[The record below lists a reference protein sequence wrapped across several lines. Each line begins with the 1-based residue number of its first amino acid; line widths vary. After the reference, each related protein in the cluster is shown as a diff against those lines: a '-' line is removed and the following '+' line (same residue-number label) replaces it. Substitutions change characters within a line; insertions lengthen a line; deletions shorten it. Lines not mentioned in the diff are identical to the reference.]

1 MQADVTAALR
11 ARTDGKLWLTDGGIE
26 TVMIFLEGLDLPHF
40 ASFPLLNSAR
50 GRDRLAAY
58 FNGFMDEA
66 AAQGTGFILD
76 TVTWRASRGWG
87 AVMALSARQI
97 DDANRAAVAFAK
109 ELRAARK
116 DGGAEVIVN
125 GLIGPHGDAY
135 APDRIL
141 TASEAQDYHRP
152 QIAVLAEAGVE
163 MISALT
169 LSTPAEA
176 IGIAK
181 AARAEN
187 LPAVLSFTVETDG
200 RLTTGMTI
208 DAAIT
213 QTDAATDGYPAW
225 YMINCA
231 HPDHFRHRLAG
242 DWVARIGG
250 VRANSSRLSHAELDE
265 AVTLDAGDPQELAQD
280 YHALQA
286 LLPGLRVL
294 GGCCGTDLRHIAA
307 IGGACIGHHSRAA
320 S

>member
-1 MQADVTAALR
+1 MQTDATAALK
-11 ARTDGKLWLTDGGIE
+11 AQTAGKLWLTDGGIE
-26 TVMIFLEGLDLPHF
+26 TAMIFLEGLELPHF
-40 ASFPLLNSAR
+40 ASFPLLNSAK
-50 GRDRLAAY
+50 GRDRLATY
-58 FNGFMDEA
+58 FNGFMDA
-66 AAQGTGFILD
+66 ATAQGTGFMLD

-87 AVMALSARQI
+87 AVMGLSSVQI
-97 DDANRAAVAFAK
+97 DSANRAAVAFAQQ
-109 ELRAARK
+109 LRAARK
-116 DGGAEVIVN
+116 TGGHDVILS
-125 GLIGPHGDAY
+125 GLLGPHGDAY

-141 TASEAQDYHRP
+141 TAAEAQAYHRP
-152 QIAVLAEAGVE
+152 QIAILAEAGVE

-181 AARAEN
+181 AARAQG
-187 LPAVLSFTVETDG
+187 LPVVLSFTVETDG
-200 RLTTGMTI
+200 RLVTGMTI
-208 DAAIT
+208 DAAIA

-231 HPDHFRHRLAG
+231 HPDHFRHRLTG

-265 AVTLDAGDPQELAQD
+265 AVVLDAGDPQELAQD
-280 YHALQA
+280 YRALQA

-294 GGCCGTDLRHIAA
+294 GGCCGTDLRHITA
-307 IGGACIGHHSRAA
+307 IGDACIGHQSRGG